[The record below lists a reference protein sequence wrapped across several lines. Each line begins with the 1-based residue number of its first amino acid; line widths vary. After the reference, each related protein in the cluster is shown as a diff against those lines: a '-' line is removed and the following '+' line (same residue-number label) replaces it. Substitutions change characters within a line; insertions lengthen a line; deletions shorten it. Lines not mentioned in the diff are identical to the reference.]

1 MQLKQ
6 LSLPALRVELGL
18 HSLAVVTEQNIPT
31 THSIKYPHWQ
41 REFEAALREGDPQ
54 TLRQRVDAAEA
65 ALFLRSQALVGS
77 SEGDAELQAIS
88 DAIRTLRTIQ
98 RDKLGYPELNKG

>member
-6 LSLPALRVELGL
+6 LSLPALQVELGL
-18 HSLAVVTEQNIPT
+18 HSLCAVTDQNTPKP
-31 THSIKYPHWQ
+31 HSIKYPNWQ

-77 SEGDAELQAIS
+77 AEGQAELQAIS
-88 DAIRTLRTIQ
+88 DAMRALRAIQ
-98 RDKLGYPELNKG
+98 QEKLGYPDLE